1 MKARMP
7 FADKVRSG
15 QDRVE
20 DQGRKRPVEITI
32 TGVLV
37 LLLGMISA
45 VSIVWEILSPSVP
58 APVLPPLLVPLPAP
72 SATLLPFTL
81 MDAALLIVCGFG
93 LLRLRPSARH
103 VAMIL
108 IAGSLLAHVNKVI
121 LFGAGSFNAG
131 ALLLH
136 FVLAVFV
143 LWFLGRKKV
152 RKSFVLR
159 TGRFRLFS
167 CYGLAV
173 SAVVLL
179 VSLPTMT
186 LLGARM
192 YFAFAFDEP
201 LRISD
206 PPAISLTDA
215 SAPLTSPDYRE
226 ITLFGISGSIPQG
239 FALAS
244 VDRPAGSGD
253 FWSAVLVRKAEGE
266 SSMIFIN
273 NRSIFASM
281 PDLQEPMQIKD
292 PFEFELAFR
301 TNSLSPV
308 IALLRL
314 IGRPPAGTDREVVSF
329 RSGFLRGFLH
339 SIRIR
344 ETERWIF
351 SATLYALDGSRSG
364 AMEFLGSQEDLTR
377 DNVLRMIAS
386 LRFAH
391 PTADD
396 AEKDHAA
403 GLALLAQG
411 DSAGTG
417 FKLANAYFLSPRSAR
432 YGVALARY
440 LTSLGPNGRR
450 SAKDVLEAIL
460 KNSPG
465 HPEVTELLASLRA
478 EGGSAL

>member
-20 DQGRKRPVEITI
+20 DQGRKRPAEITI

-93 LLRLRPSARH
+93 LLRFRPSARH

-152 RKSFVLR
+152 RKSFALR

-215 SAPLTSPDYRE
+215 SAPITSPDYRE

-253 FWSAVLVRKAEGE
+253 FWSAVLVRKTEGE

-308 IALLRL
+308 IAILRV
-314 IGRPPAGTDREVVSF
+314 IRRPAGTDHGVVSF
-329 RSGFLRGFLH
+329 RSAFLRGFFDSVRTGQH
-339 SIRIR
+339 G
-344 ETERWIF
+344 RWRF
-351 SATLYALDGSRSG
+351 SATLYAFDGSKSG
-364 AMEFLGSQEDLTR
+364 AIDFLGSQEDLTR
-377 DNVLRMIAS
+377 DDVLRMIAS

-450 SAKDVLEAIL
+450 SAKDVLEAFL
-460 KNSPG
+460 KTSPG